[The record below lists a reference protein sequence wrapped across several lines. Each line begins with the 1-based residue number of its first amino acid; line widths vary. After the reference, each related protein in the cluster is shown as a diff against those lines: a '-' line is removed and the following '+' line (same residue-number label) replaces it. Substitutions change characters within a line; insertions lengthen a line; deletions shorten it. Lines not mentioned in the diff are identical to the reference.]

1 MFQTI
6 ISNLEELKTLIRSP
20 MTDITLLITGLLS
33 LAIIFLLI
41 RILIRLNKP
50 AQTDAMKENLAI
62 FGDNLDRI
70 NNSLKDE
77 FQRNREESSKVAKD
91 NRDELLKSLE
101 SFDNRLSGNIKD
113 FNENQRLNFESSI
126 SKSKEQAQNIESRLE
141 KMRATIENK
150 LKEIQTDNSAKLEK
164 MRETVNEKLQ
174 ETLNT
179 RISESFKLVTDQLEQ
194 VYKGL
199 GDMQKLAVGVGDLK
213 KVLSNVKTRGI
224 MGEIQLGSILEQYLS
239 PEQFLKNVV
248 VKPGSKESVE
258 YAIKLPGNEN
268 PDEPVLLAIDSKF
281 PIEDYQRLM
290 EIYENIADNTKE
302 EIIKAEKAFD
312 NSVLK
317 SAKTINQ
324 KYISP
329 PVTTNFAIMF
339 VPTEGLYAQIL
350 TRTGLFE
357 QVQRDSNITVVGP
370 SNLVAFLSSLQ
381 MGFRTL
387 AVQKRSSE
395 VWQILGAVKTEFES
409 FEKVLEKAQNQ
420 LISASGNIEKL
431 VGTRSRA
438 IKRKLR
444 NIQELPVSDAAKLL
458 ESKDP
463 ELKDPEEEN
472 DDMDDGRED

>member
-1 MFQTI
+1 MTI
-6 ISNLEELKTLIRSP
+6 ALMTLSLVLSLIIIILVIRIS
-20 MTDITLLITGLLS
+20 GLLKNPAQMGFIKES
-33 LAIIFLLI
+33 LAV
-41 RILIRLNKP
+41 
-50 AQTDAMKENLAI
+50 
-62 FGDNLDRI
+62 FGNNLDKT
-70 NNSLKDE
+70 NGSLKDE

-91 NRDELLKSLE
+91 NRDELQKSLE
-101 SFDNRLSGNIKD
+101 SFDSRLSGNIKD
-113 FNENQRLNFESSI
+113 FNETQRLNFESSVNRA
-126 SKSKEQAQNIESRLE
+126 KEQAQNIESRLE
-141 KMRATIENK
+141 KMRETIENK
-150 LKEIQTDNSAKLEK
+150 LKEIQADNSVKLEQ

-179 RISESFKLVTDQLEQ
+179 RISESFKMVTDQLEQ

-213 KVLSNVKTRGI
+213 RVLSNVKTRGI

-239 PEQFLKNVV
+239 PEQYVKNVI

-258 YAIKLPGNEN
+258 FAIKLPGNEN
-268 PDEPVLLAIDSKF
+268 PDEPVFLAIDSKF
-281 PIEDYQRLM
+281 PIEDYQRLI
-290 EIYENIADNTKE
+290 EIYENIAEHTKE
-302 EIIKAEKAFD
+302 EIIRVEKAFD
-312 NSVLK
+312 TSVIK
-317 SAKTINQ
+317 SAKTIHQ

-357 QVQRDSNITVVGP
+357 MVQRDFNVTVVGP

-387 AVQKRSSE
+387 AVQKRSNE
-395 VWQILGAVKTEFES
+395 VWQILGAVKTEFEG

-420 LISASGNIEKL
+420 IISASGNIEKL

-444 NIQELPVSDAAKLL
+444 NVQELPVSEAARIL
-458 ESKDP
+458 ESNETDFDIK
-463 ELKDPEEEN
+463 ETEE
-472 DDMDDGRED
+472 DSPDIDGNSVN

>member
-1 MFQTI
+1 M
-6 ISNLEELKTLIRSP
+6 N
-20 MTDITLLITGLLS
+20 DILLIITALLAMT
-33 LAIIFLLI
+33 AIILSI
-41 RILIRLNKP
+41 RILTRLNNP
-50 AQTDAMKENLAI
+50 VQTDLLKESLAI
-62 FGDNLDRI
+62 FGNNLDKI
-70 NNSLKDE
+70 NSSMKDE
-77 FQRNREESSKVAKD
+77 FQRNREESSKTAKD
-91 NRDELLKSLE
+91 NRGELQKSLE
-101 SFDNRLSGNIKD
+101 SFDMRLSGNIKE
-113 FNENQRLNFESSI
+113 FNENQRINFESSMNRA
-126 SKSKEQAQNIESRLE
+126 KEQALNIESRLE
-141 KMRATIENK
+141 KMRETIENK
-150 LKEIQTDNSAKLEK
+150 LKEIQTDNSVKLEQ

-179 RISESFKLVTDQLEQ
+179 RISESFKMVTDQLEQ

-281 PIEDYQRLM
+281 PIEDYQRLV
-290 EIYENIADNTKE
+290 EIYENISDFTKD
-302 EIIKAEKAFD
+302 EIIKVEKAFD
-312 NSVLK
+312 ASVLK
-317 SAKTINQ
+317 SAKTIHQ

-329 PVTTNFAIMF
+329 PLTTNFAIMF

-357 QVQRDSNITVVGP
+357 MVQRDFNVTVIGP

-381 MGFRTL
+381 LGFRTL
-387 AVQKRSSE
+387 AVQKRSNE
-395 VWQILGAVKTEFES
+395 VWQILGAVKTEFEG

-420 LISASGNIEKL
+420 IISASGNIEKL

-444 NIQELPVSDAAKLL
+444 NVQELPASEAARLL
-458 ESKDP
+458 ESNEAEGDIKEID
-463 ELKDPEEEN
+463 EGDEEKGESA
-472 DDMDDGRED
+472 ED

>member
-1 MFQTI
+1 MI
-6 ISNLEELKTLIRSP
+6 NI
-20 MTDITLLITGLLS
+20 LLIIIIILALS
-33 LAIIFLLI
+33 AILLLI
-41 RILIRLNKP
+41 RIYTL
-50 AQTDAMKENLAI
+50 
-62 FGDNLDRI
+62 I
-70 NNSLKDE
+70 NNPVKTDSFKESLAVFGNNLEKINTSMKDE
-77 FQRNREESSKVAKD
+77 FQRNREESSRVAKD
-91 NRDELLKSLE
+91 NRDEMQKSLE
-101 SFDNRLSGNIKD
+101 SFDNRLSGNIRD
-113 FNENQRLNFESSI
+113 FNENQRINFETSLNRA
-126 SKSKEQAQNIESRLE
+126 KEQAQNIEVRLE
-141 KMRATIENK
+141 KMRETIENK
-150 LKEIQTDNSAKLEK
+150 LKEIQTENSAKLEQ

-179 RISESFKLVTDQLEQ
+179 RISESFKIVTDQLEQ

-213 KVLSNVKTRGI
+213 RVLSNVKTRGI

-239 PEQFLKNVV
+239 PEQFLKNVT
-248 VKPGSKESVE
+248 VKPGTKESVE
-258 YAIKLPGNEN
+258 YAIRLPGNEN

-281 PIEDYQRLM
+281 PVEDYQRLL
-290 EIYENIADNTKE
+290 EIYENIADYTKD
-302 EIIKAEKAFD
+302 EIIKIEKVFD

-317 SAKTINQ
+317 SAKTINE

-329 PVTTNFAIMF
+329 PLTTNFAIMF

-357 QVQRDSNITVVGP
+357 QVQRDFNVTVVGP

-395 VWQILGAVKTEFES
+395 VWQILGAVKTEFEG

-420 LISASGNIEKL
+420 IISASGNIEKL

-444 NIQELPVSDAAKLL
+444 HVQELPVSEAARLL
-458 ESKDP
+458 ESSEP
-463 ELKDPEEEN
+463 EN
-472 DDMDDGRED
+472 DVTDIENEDEGID

>member
-1 MFQTI
+1 ME
-6 ISNLEELKTLIRSP
+6 SV
-20 MTDITLLITGLLS
+20 
-33 LAIIFLLI
+33 
-41 RILIRLNKP
+41 
-50 AQTDAMKENLAI
+50 KESLAI
-62 FGDNLDRI
+62 FGNNLDKI
-70 NNSLKDE
+70 NNSMKDD

-91 NRDELLKSLE
+91 NRDELQKSLE
-101 SFDNRLSGNIKD
+101 SFDIRLSGNIKD
-113 FNENQRLNFESSI
+113 FNENQRINFESSMNRA
-126 SKSKEQAQNIESRLE
+126 KEQAHNIEARLE
-141 KMRATIENK
+141 KMRETIETK
-150 LKEIQTDNSAKLEK
+150 LKEIQTDNSVKLEQ

-179 RISESFKLVTDQLEQ
+179 RISESFKMVTDQLEQ

-213 KVLSNVKTRGI
+213 RVLSNVKTRGI

-239 PEQFLKNVV
+239 PEQFVKNVIL
-248 VKPGSKESVE
+248 KPGTKESVE

-281 PIEDYQRLM
+281 PIEDYQRLI
-290 EIYENIADNTKE
+290 EIYENIADYTKE
-302 EIIKAEKAFD
+302 EIIKVEKAFD
-312 NSVLK
+312 ASVVK
-317 SAKTINQ
+317 SAKTIYQ

-329 PVTTNFAIMF
+329 PLTTNFAIMF

-357 QVQRDSNITVVGP
+357 LVQRDFNITVVGP

-387 AVQKRSSE
+387 AVQKRSNE
-395 VWQILGAVKTEFES
+395 VWQILGAVKTEFEG

-420 LISASGNIEKL
+420 IISASGNIEKL

-444 NIQELPVSDAAKLL
+444 NIQELPASEAARIL
-458 ESKDP
+458 ESNEADADVKDP
-463 ELKDPEEEN
+463 EDENEE
-472 DDMDDGRED
+472 MDDKS

>member
-1 MFQTI
+1 MTTFLLG
-6 ISNLEELKTLIRSP
+6 IS
-20 MTDITLLITGLLS
+20 
-33 LAIIFLLI
+33 IFLLLTI
-41 RILIRLNKP
+41 VILIVMMLNRLRNP
-50 AQTDAMKENLAI
+50 VQMESVKESLVI
-62 FGDNLDRI
+62 FG
-70 NNSLKDE
+70 NSLDKVNSSLREE

-91 NRDELLKSLE
+91 NRDELQKSLE
-101 SFDNRLSGNIKD
+101 TFDVSLTRNIRE
-113 FNENQRLNFESSI
+113 FNENQRLNFESSMTRAR
-126 SKSKEQAQNIESRLE
+126 EQAQNIETRLE
-141 KMRATIENK
+141 KMRETIENK
-150 LKEIQTDNSAKLEK
+150 LKEIQTDNSIKLEQ

-179 RISESFKLVTDQLEQ
+179 RISESFKMVTDQLEQ

-213 KVLSNVKTRGI
+213 KVLSNVKTRGT

-239 PEQFLKNVV
+239 PEQFLRNVV
-248 VKPGSKESVE
+248 IKPGTKESVE
-258 YAIKLPGNEN
+258 FAIKLPGNEN

-281 PIEDYQRLM
+281 PVEDYQRLI
-290 EIYENIADNTKE
+290 EIYENISDYSKE
-302 EIIKAEKAFD
+302 EIIKAEKSFD
-312 NSVLK
+312 ASVAK
-317 SAKTINQ
+317 SAKTIWL

-350 TRTGLFE
+350 SRTGLFE
-357 QVQRDSNITVVGP
+357 LVQRDFNVTVVGP

-387 AVQKRSSE
+387 AVQKRSNE
-395 VWQILGAVKTEFES
+395 VWQILGAVKTEFEG

-420 LISASGNIEKL
+420 IISASGNIERL

-444 NIQELPVSDAAKLL
+444 NIQELPLSEAARILDSG
-458 ESKDP
+458 ESDP
-463 ELKDPEEEN
+463 EMKDT
-472 DDMDDGRED
+472 D

>member
-1 MFQTI
+1 MTTI
-6 ISNLEELKTLIRSP
+6 
-20 MTDITLLITGLLS
+20 LLS
-33 LAIIFLLI
+33 
-41 RILIRLNKP
+41 ILILFSIIITVLLLRIFNRLNNP
-50 AQTDAMKENLAI
+50 VQINLLKESLSV
-62 FGDNLDRI
+62 FGNNLDKI
-70 NNSLKDE
+70 NISQKDE
-77 FQRNREESSKVAKD
+77 FQRNREESSKTAKD
-91 NRDELLKSLE
+91 NRDELQKSLE
-101 SFDNRLSGNIKD
+101 SFDMRLSGNIKD
-113 FNENQRLNFESSI
+113 FNENQRQNFESSI
-126 SKSKEQAQNIESRLE
+126 LRAKEQAQNIESRLE
-141 KMRATIENK
+141 KMRETIENK
-150 LKEIQTDNSAKLEK
+150 LKEIQTDNSLKLEQ

-179 RISESFKLVTDQLEQ
+179 RISESFKMVTDQLEQ

-213 KVLSNVKTRGI
+213 RVLSNVKTRGI

-239 PEQFLKNVV
+239 AEQFLKNVV
-248 VKPGSKESVE
+248 IKPGTKESVE

-281 PIEDYQRLM
+281 PVEDYQRLI
-290 EIYENIADNTKE
+290 EIYENISDYTKE
-302 EIIKAEKAFD
+302 DILKVEKAFD
-312 NSVLK
+312 ASVLK

-357 QVQRDSNITVVGP
+357 MVQRDFNVTVVGP

-387 AVQKRSSE
+387 AVQKRSNE
-395 VWQILGAVKTEFES
+395 VWQILGAVKTEFEG

-420 LISASGNIEKL
+420 IISASGNIEKL

-444 NIQELPVSDAAKLL
+444 NIQELPASEAARLL
-458 ESKDP
+458 ESNEADNDFKDNF
-463 ELKDPEEEN
+463 EEN
-472 DDMDDGRED
+472 EETEEKIID

>member
-1 MFQTI
+1 M
-6 ISNLEELKTLIRSP
+6 
-20 MTDITLLITGLLS
+20 MTDILLILIALLALIAIFMLFRIFARLNNPVQIGLL
-33 LAIIFLLI
+33 
-41 RILIRLNKP
+41 
-50 AQTDAMKENLAI
+50 KESLAI
-62 FGDNLDRI
+62 FGNNLDKV
-70 NNSLKDE
+70 NNSMKDE
-77 FQRNREESSKVAKD
+77 FQRNREESSKTAKD
-91 NRDELLKSLE
+91 NRDELQKSLE
-101 SFDNRLSGNIKD
+101 SFDIRLSGNIRE
-113 FNENQRLNFESSI
+113 FNENQRINFESSMI
-126 SKSKEQAQNIESRLE
+126 RAREQAQNIELRLE
-141 KMRATIENK
+141 KMRETIENK
-150 LKEIQTDNSAKLEK
+150 LKEIQTDNSVKLEQ

-179 RISESFKLVTDQLEQ
+179 RISESFKMVTDQLEQ

-268 PDEPVLLAIDSKF
+268 PDEPVLLSIDSKF
-281 PIEDYQRLM
+281 PIEDYQRLT
-290 EIYENIADNTKE
+290 EIYENISDFTKE
-302 EIIKAEKAFD
+302 EIIKVEKAFD
-312 NSVLK
+312 ASVVK
-317 SAKTINQ
+317 SAKTIHQ

-329 PVTTNFAIMF
+329 PITTNFAIMF

-357 QVQRDSNITVVGP
+357 LVQRDFNVTVVGP

-387 AVQKRSSE
+387 AVQKRSNE
-395 VWQILGAVKTEFES
+395 VWQILGAVKTEFEG

-420 LISASGNIEKL
+420 IQSASGNIEKL

-444 NIQELPVSDAAKLL
+444 NIQELPASEAARLL
-458 ESKDP
+458 ESNEGDTDIKDF
-463 ELKDPEEEN
+463 EEEN
-472 DDMDDGRED
+472 EVKGDSLEN

>member
-1 MFQTI
+1 
-6 ISNLEELKTLIRSP
+6 
-20 MTDITLLITGLLS
+20 MTTTLLGIS
-33 LAIIFLLI
+33 IAILLI
-41 RILIRLNKP
+41 IVVLIILIFNKLKNP
-50 AQTDAMKENLAI
+50 EQMESVKAALAI
-62 FGDNLDRI
+62 FGSNLDKI
-70 NNSLKDE
+70 NGSLRDE

-91 NRDELLKSLE
+91 NRDELQKSLE
-101 SFDNRLSGNIKD
+101 SFDASLSRNIRE
-113 FNENQRLNFESSI
+113 FNENQRLNFESSMTRAR
-126 SKSKEQAQNIESRLE
+126 EQAQSIELRLE
-141 KMRATIENK
+141 KMRETIEGK
-150 LKEIQTDNSAKLEK
+150 LKEIQTDNSVKLEQ

-179 RISESFKLVTDQLEQ
+179 RISESFKMVTDQLEQ

-213 KVLSNVKTRGI
+213 RVLSNVKTRGT

-239 PEQFLKNVV
+239 PEQFLKNVII
-248 VKPGSKESVE
+248 KPGTKESVE
-258 YAIKLPGNEN
+258 FAIKLPGNEN

-281 PIEDYQRLM
+281 PIEDYQRLI
-290 EIYENIADNTKE
+290 EIYENIADYSKE
-302 EIIKAEKAFD
+302 EIIKAERSFD
-312 NSVLK
+312 ASVAK
-317 SAKTINQ
+317 SAKTIWQ

-350 TRTGLFE
+350 SRTGLFE
-357 QVQRDSNITVVGP
+357 LVQRDFNVTVVGP

-387 AVQKRSSE
+387 AVQKRSNE
-395 VWQILGAVKTEFES
+395 VWQILGAVKTEFEG

-420 LISASGNIEKL
+420 IISASGNIEKL

-444 NIQELPVSDAAKLL
+444 NIQELPASEAARIL
-458 ESKDP
+458 ESNESETEIKDP
-463 ELKDPEEEN
+463 EDEAGET
-472 DDMDDGRED
+472 EDNS

>member
-1 MFQTI
+1 MTTI
-6 ISNLEELKTLIRSP
+6 
-20 MTDITLLITGLLS
+20 LLS
-33 LAIIFLLI
+33 
-41 RILIRLNKP
+41 ILILFSVIITVLLLRIFNRLNNP
-50 AQTDAMKENLAI
+50 VQINLLKESLSV
-62 FGDNLDRI
+62 FGNNLDKI
-70 NNSLKDE
+70 NNSQKDE
-77 FQRNREESSKVAKD
+77 FQRNREESSKTAKD
-91 NRDELLKSLE
+91 NRDELQKSLE
-101 SFDNRLSGNIKD
+101 SFDMRLSGNIKD

-126 SKSKEQAQNIESRLE
+126 LRAKEQAHNIESRLE
-141 KMRATIENK
+141 KMRETIENK
-150 LKEIQTDNSAKLEK
+150 LKEIQTDNSVKLEQ

-179 RISESFKLVTDQLEQ
+179 RISESFKMVTDQLEQ

-213 KVLSNVKTRGI
+213 RVLSNVKTRGI

-239 PEQFLKNVV
+239 AEQFLKNVV
-248 VKPGSKESVE
+248 VKPGTKESVE

-281 PIEDYQRLM
+281 PVEDYQRLI
-290 EIYENIADNTKE
+290 EIYESISDYTKE
-302 EIIKAEKAFD
+302 DILKVEKAFD
-312 NSVLK
+312 ASVLK

-357 QVQRDSNITVVGP
+357 MVQRDYNVTVVGP

-387 AVQKRSSE
+387 AVQKRSNE
-395 VWQILGAVKTEFES
+395 VWQILGAVKTEFEG

-420 LISASGNIEKL
+420 IISASGNIEKL

-444 NIQELPVSDAAKLL
+444 NIQELPASEAARLL
-458 ESKDP
+458 ESNEADSDFKDNF
-463 ELKDPEEEN
+463 EEN
-472 DDMDDGRED
+472 EETEEKGID

>member
-1 MFQTI
+1 
-6 ISNLEELKTLIRSP
+6 
-20 MTDITLLITGLLS
+20 MTDILLIIIALLA
-33 LAIIFLLI
+33 LIAIFLLI
-41 RILIRLNKP
+41 RIFARLNNP
-50 AQTDAMKENLAI
+50 VQINLLKESLAI
-62 FGDNLDRI
+62 FGNNLDKV
-70 NNSLKDE
+70 NNSMKDE
-77 FQRNREESSKVAKD
+77 FQRNREESSKTAKD
-91 NRDELLKSLE
+91 NRDELQKSLE
-101 SFDNRLSGNIKD
+101 SFDIRLSGNIKE
-113 FNENQRLNFESSI
+113 FNENQRINFESSMI
-126 SKSKEQAQNIESRLE
+126 RAKEQAQNIELRLE
-141 KMRATIENK
+141 KMRETIENK
-150 LKEIQTDNSAKLEK
+150 LKEIQTDNSIKLEQ

-179 RISESFKLVTDQLEQ
+179 RISESFKMVTDQLEQ

-239 PEQFLKNVV
+239 PEQYLKNVV

-258 YAIKLPGNEN
+258 YVIKLPGNEN
-268 PDEPVLLAIDSKF
+268 PDEPVLLSIDSKF
-281 PIEDYQRLM
+281 PIEDYQRLT
-290 EIYENIADNTKE
+290 EIYENISDFSKE
-302 EIIKAEKAFD
+302 EIIKSEKAFD
-312 NSVLK
+312 ASVVK
-317 SAKTINQ
+317 SAKTIHQ

-329 PVTTNFAIMF
+329 PLTTNFAIMF

-357 QVQRDSNITVVGP
+357 LVQRDFNVTVVGP

-387 AVQKRSSE
+387 AVQKRSNE
-395 VWQILGAVKTEFES
+395 VWQILGAVKTEFEG

-420 LISASGNIEKL
+420 IISASGNIEKL

-444 NIQELPVSDAAKLL
+444 NIQELPASEAARLL
-458 ESKDP
+458 ESIEADTDMKDF
-463 ELKDPEEEN
+463 EDENEEKGDNFEN
-472 DDMDDGRED
+472 